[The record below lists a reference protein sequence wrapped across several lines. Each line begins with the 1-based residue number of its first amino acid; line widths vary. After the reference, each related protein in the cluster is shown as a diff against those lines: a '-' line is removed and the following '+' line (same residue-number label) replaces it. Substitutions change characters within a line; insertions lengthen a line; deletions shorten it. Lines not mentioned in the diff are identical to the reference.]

1 MVNRMKKEIIE
12 DVLNALREKGDPVS
26 LEQCR
31 VIENRWTDRE
41 VFSHYLSGK
50 SEEERDMNL
59 YWACRDAAQF
69 VHGNLEAATL
79 VPDLYGMPREEEDS
93 MEPDTGET
101 VTLSRKDFNDLLRRI
116 EKLERWTG
124 LKRRAEPARLKPL
137 PQGADRADYVNQ
149 NEACRLLGISK
160 RSMRGY
166 ADRGEVKAWQDRKF
180 VVYLRKDILKL
191 KAQKQQD
198 VCNGVTT

>member
-1 MVNRMKKEIIE
+1 MVKKEIIE
-12 DVLNALREKGDPVS
+12 DVLKALRRKGDPVS

-31 VIENRWTDRE
+31 VIENRWTDIE
-41 VFSHYLSGK
+41 VFNHYLAGK
-50 SEEERDMNL
+50 SDGERNMVT

-69 VHGNLEAATL
+69 VHGQLDISALIPE
-79 VPDLYGMPREEEDS
+79 MEDTPS
-93 MEPDTGET
+93 QDEEPDNEPGM
-101 VTLSRKDFNDLLRRI
+101 VTLSRKEFNSLLRRI

-124 LKRRAEPARLKPL
+124 LKRKPESPRLKPL

-198 VCNGVTT
+198 VCNEVTT

>member
-1 MVNRMKKEIIE
+1 MVKKEIIE

-31 VIENRWTDRE
+31 VIENRWTDIE
-41 VFSHYLSGK
+41 VFNHYAAGK
-50 SEEERDMNL
+50 SDEERDINL

-69 VHGNLEAATL
+69 VHGHLDAVTL
-79 VPDLYGMPREEEDS
+79 VPDLYSMPRKEKEE
-93 MEPDTGET
+93 MESDTCET
-101 VTLSRKDFNDLLRRI
+101 ITISRKDFNDLLRRI

-124 LKRRAEPARLKPL
+124 LKRRTEPARLKPL
-137 PQGADRADYVNQ
+137 PQDADRADYVNQ

-198 VCNGVTT
+198 VCNEVTT

>member
-1 MVNRMKKEIIE
+1 MKKEIIE
-12 DVLNALREKGDPVS
+12 DVLKALRRKGDPVS
-26 LEQCR
+26 MEQCR
-31 VIENRWTDRE
+31 VIENRWTDIE
-41 VFSHYLSGK
+41 VFNHYLAGK
-50 SEEERDMNL
+50 SDGERNMVT

-69 VHGNLEAATL
+69 VHGQLDVSALIPEMEVT
-79 VPDLYGMPREEEDS
+79 PSQDE
-93 MEPDTGET
+93 EPDNEPGM
-101 VTLSRKDFNDLLRRI
+101 VTLSRKEFNSLLCRI

-124 LKRRAEPARLKPL
+124 LKRRTEPARLKPL
-137 PQGADRADYVNQ
+137 PQGADRSDYVNQ

-160 RSMRGY
+160 KSMRGY

-198 VCNGVTT
+198 VCNEVTT

>member
-1 MVNRMKKEIIE
+1 MVKKEIIE
-12 DVLNALREKGDPVS
+12 DVLKALRRKGDPVS

-31 VIENRWTDRE
+31 VIENRWTDIE
-41 VFSHYLSGK
+41 VFNHYLAGK
-50 SEEERDMNL
+50 SDGERNMVT

-69 VHGNLEAATL
+69 VHGQLDVSALIPEMEVT
-79 VPDLYGMPREEEDS
+79 PSQDE
-93 MEPDTGET
+93 EPDNEPGM
-101 VTLSRKDFNDLLRRI
+101 VTLSRKEFNSLLRRI

-124 LKRRAEPARLKPL
+124 LKRRTETARLKPL

-198 VCNGVTT
+198 VCNEVTTC

>member
-1 MVNRMKKEIIE
+1 MVKKEIIE

-31 VIENRWTDRE
+31 VIENRWTDIE
-41 VFSHYLSGK
+41 VFNHYAAGK
-50 SEEERDMNL
+50 SDDERDMNL
-59 YWACRDAAQF
+59 YWACRDAAKF
-69 VHGNLEAATL
+69 VHGQLDVTALVPEMEEAAEH
-79 VPDLYGMPREEEDS
+79 DDGQDNERD
-93 MEPDTGET
+93 T
-101 VTLSRKDFNDLLRRI
+101 VTLSRKEFNSLLRRI

-137 PQGADRADYVNQ
+137 PQGADRSDYLNQ

-166 ADRGEVKAWQDRKF
+166 ANRGEVKAWQDRKF

-191 KAQKQQD
+191 KAPKQQN
-198 VCNGVTT
+198 VCNEMTT